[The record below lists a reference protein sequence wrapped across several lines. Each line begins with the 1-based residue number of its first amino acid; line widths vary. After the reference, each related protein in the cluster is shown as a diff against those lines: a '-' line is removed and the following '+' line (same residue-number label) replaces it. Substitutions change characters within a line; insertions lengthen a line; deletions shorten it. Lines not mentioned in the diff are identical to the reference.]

1 MLRGAF
7 AAPLREGGALP
18 PPAAAPAPCERDSLI
33 FSLRRRATLRIT
45 ETHTPSTPPVD
56 PHLPPYPPR
65 LSAQVRALEKDPVDA
80 RLFELV
86 DIFSHGSLDAYTSY
100 YSRNNAYL
108 KELGVD
114 HEKSVE
120 TMRLLTLCSLA
131 SANHVASYDVIESA
145 LQVSALL
152 PSLPLSCL

>member
-1 MLRGAF
+1 
-7 AAPLREGGALP
+7 
-18 PPAAAPAPCERDSLI
+18 
-33 FSLRRRATLRIT
+33 
-45 ETHTPSTPPVD
+45 
-56 PHLPPYPPR
+56 
-65 LSAQVRALEKDPVDA
+65 VRALQKDPVDA

-100 YSRNNAYL
+100 YSRNDAYL

-131 SANHVASYDVIESA
+131 SANHVASYESIASA
-145 LQVSALL
+145 LQVRSTHFPPYPA
-152 PSLPLSCL
+152 PPLMTTLNSSFVIPPRPWRQRHAIVCAGE